1 MEISGT
7 LSSLYVLSAN
17 SNTTLEVLHKT
28 FGVNASF
35 TRMYSHYQPTYYH
48 LHVHFSH
55 VKMTQ
60 GGRTMS

>member
-1 MEISGT
+1 MNISGT
-7 LSSLYVLSAN
+7 LSSLYVLPAN
-17 SNTTLEVLHKT
+17 SNTTLEVLHKK

-35 TRMYSHYQPTYYH
+35 TRMYLHYQPTYYH

-55 VKMTQ
+55 IKMTQ